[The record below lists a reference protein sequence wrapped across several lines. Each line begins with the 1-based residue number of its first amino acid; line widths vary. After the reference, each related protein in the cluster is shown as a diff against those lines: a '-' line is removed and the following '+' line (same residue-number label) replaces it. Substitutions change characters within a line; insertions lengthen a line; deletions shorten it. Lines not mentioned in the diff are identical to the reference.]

1 MKRLSTRSFWYKS
14 LVPFLVCLFVLCT
27 NFALVYSQSTP
38 ALLISPNSSTLDT
51 CEEIEI
57 AVRVE
62 NVTDLTAYHL
72 EITYD
77 PNVIQVTNVRNG
89 DFLEGG
95 LYEPTNAIDSSQ
107 GLITFG
113 MAQLNSADDPL
124 EAKSGSGDLIYIKIR
139 AKQVDSNVEF
149 TVNPNSVLVNW
160 PDAEAIAY
168 DAYTGTV
175 ATQNYTNVVQD
186 WYLAEGYTGNNM
198 QTFILIQNPGND
210 TAQICVA
217 YMLQGG
223 GLIYKKIEVL
233 AESRFTIAAQENDQV
248 GTGVAFSTKLSS
260 SQNIIVER
268 SMYWP
273 NGEGIQ
279 GGHAST
285 GVTSPAL
292 QWYLAEGYTGDNFQ
306 TYILIQN
313 PTETDANVE
322 VTYMPDTGSNV
333 VKTLVV
339 PANSRFTI
347 VTGDGD
353 ANGPGFGTDKAFAT
367 KVASTNGVP
376 IVVERAM
383 YFASE
388 GTEAM
393 GVTNPGKYWFLAEGY
408 TDLGFRTYILIQ
420 NPNPVSAS
428 VTLIYMLPNGSTKT
442 KNVTVSANSRFTV
455 VGAEDSTYGVG
466 TGITFSTTIQS
477 TQPIIV
483 ERAMYWMNGENTLA
497 GHDSPGVTG
506 SALAW
511 NLAEGFTGA
520 GFDTRIL
527 IQNPNN
533 SSAYITIT
541 YMKQGGGT
549 VTKTVTINPHARFTI
564 IGSEGNLFGIGAD
577 LAFSTHIESDK
588 PIIVERAMYFPGGGH
603 GTTGVPE

>member
-1 MKRLSTRSFWYKS
+1 MKKYSIRSLWNKM
-14 LVPFLVCLFVLCT
+14 LAGFLACLFVLGT
-27 NFALVYSQSTP
+27 NLVPVHSQSTTS
-38 ALLISPNSSTLDT
+38 LMISPENSVLDT
-51 CEEIEI
+51 CEVIEI

-77 PNVIQVTNVRNG
+77 PNVIEVIGVRNG
-89 DFLEGG
+89 DFLSEG
-95 LYEPTNAIDSSQ
+95 LYEPTNSINIDQ

-113 MAQLNSADDPL
+113 MAQKNSDQDPL
-124 EAKSGSGDLIYIKIR
+124 EPKSGSGDLIYIKVR
-139 AKQVDSNVEF
+139 AKQVDTSVEF
-149 TVNPNSVLVNW
+149 SISSNSVLVNW
-160 PDAEAIAY
+160 PDAQAIPY
-168 DAYTGTV
+168 DTYSGTV

-186 WYLAEGYTGNNM
+186 WYLAEGFTGNNM
-198 QTFILIQNPGND
+198 QTFILVQNPGTQ

-223 GLIYKKIEVL
+223 GLIYKKIEVP
-233 AESRFTIAAQENDQV
+233 AESRYTIATQDADQV

-273 NGEGIQ
+273 NGEGTQ

-292 QWYLAEGYTGDNFQ
+292 QWYLAEGYTGANFQ

-322 VTYMPDTGSNV
+322 VTYMPDSGSNV
-333 VKTLVV
+333 VKTLTV

-347 VTGDGD
+347 VTGDPD
-353 ANGPGFGTDKAFAT
+353 GPGLGPDKAFAT
-367 KVASTNGVP
+367 KVASTNGVK

-383 YFASE
+383 YFANE

-393 GVTNPGKYWFLAEGY
+393 GVTTPGKYWFLAEGY

-420 NPNPVSAS
+420 NPNAVSTS
-428 VTLIYMLPNGSTKT
+428 VKLIYMKSDGTTKT
-442 KNVTVSANSRFTV
+442 KTVTVAANSRFTV
-455 VGAEDSTYGVG
+455 VATEANTYGIGVG
-466 TGITFSTTIQS
+466 QTFSTTIQS

-483 ERAMYWMNGENTLA
+483 ERAMYWMNGDNTLA

-506 SALAW
+506 AALAW

-527 IQNPNN
+527 IQNPN
-533 SSAYITIT
+533 SSAAHVTIT

-549 VTKTVTINPHARFTI
+549 VTKTVTIKAHARFTI
-564 IGSEGNLFGIGAD
+564 IGVEGDKFGIGAD

>member
-1 MKRLSTRSFWYKS
+1 MKMICSRSFLKKALACCLICMFVLSTN
-14 LVPFLVCLFVLCT
+14 LATVH
-27 NFALVYSQSTP
+27 SQSTT
-38 ALLISPNSSTLDT
+38 ALLISPDSRVLDT
-51 CEEIEI
+51 CEEVEI

-77 PNVIQVTNVRNG
+77 PNVIEVIGVRNG
-89 DFLEGG
+89 DFLSEG
-95 LYEPTNAIDSSQ
+95 LYEPTNSINTSL

-113 MAQLNSADDPL
+113 MAQKNSEEHPL
-124 EAKSGSGDLIYIKIR
+124 QAKSGSGDLIFIKIR
-139 AKQVDSNVEF
+139 AKQVDASVEF
-149 TVNPNSVLVNW
+149 GISSNSVLVNW
-160 PDAEAIAY
+160 PDAQAIPY
-168 DAYTGTV
+168 DAYLGTV
-175 ATQNYTNVVQD
+175 NTQNYTNVVQD
-186 WYLAEGYTGNNM
+186 WYLAEGFTGNNM
-198 QTFILIQNPGND
+198 QTFILVQNPGTQ

-223 GLIYKKIEVL
+223 GLIYKKIEVP
-233 AESRFTIAAQENDQV
+233 AESRYTIATQDADQV

-273 NGEGIQ
+273 NGEGTQ

-292 QWYLAEGYTGDNFQ
+292 QWYLAEGYTGNNFQ

-313 PTETDANVE
+313 PTETDASVE
-322 VTYMPDTGSNV
+322 VTYMPDSGSNV
-333 VKTLVV
+333 VKTLTV
-339 PANSRFTI
+339 PANSRYTI
-347 VTGDGD
+347 VTGD
-353 ANGPGFGTDKAFAT
+353 ATGPGLGPDVAFAT
-367 KVASTNGVP
+367 KVTSTNGVK

-383 YFASE
+383 YFANE

-393 GVTNPGKYWFLAEGY
+393 GVTAPGKNWFLAEGY

-420 NPNPVSAS
+420 NPNSVSTS
-428 VTLIYMLPNGSTKT
+428 VTLIYMKADGTTKT
-442 KNVTVSANSRFTV
+442 KTVTVAANSRFTV
-455 VGAEDSTYGVG
+455 VGAEDSTYGIGVG
-466 TGITFSTTIQS
+466 KTFSTTIQS

-483 ERAMYWMNGENTLA
+483 ERAMYWLNGDNTLA

-506 SALAW
+506 AALAW

-527 IQNPNN
+527 IQNPN
-533 SSAYITIT
+533 SKAAHVTIT

-549 VTKTVTINPHARFTI
+549 VTKTVTILAHARFTI
-564 IGSEGNLFGIGAD
+564 IGSEGDKYGIGPD
-577 LAFSTHIESDK
+577 LAFSTHIESDR